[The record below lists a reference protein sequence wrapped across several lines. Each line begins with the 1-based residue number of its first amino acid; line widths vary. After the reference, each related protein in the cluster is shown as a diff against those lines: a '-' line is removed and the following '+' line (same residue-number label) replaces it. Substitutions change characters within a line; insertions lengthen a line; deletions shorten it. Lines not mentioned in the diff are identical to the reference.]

1 MCRSDTKP
9 DNLDVGN
16 SRLWNQIKT
25 EFLINNWDPGTLW
38 TDFGVHTD
46 IVVRFLHCTL
56 LNLSEFQT
64 TAFYI
69 WFPSCWYSRVTVTG
83 PPPSG
88 DQRNVQG
95 PYCYV
100 GERILAGSA
109 RRDSGTQNYCRY
121 WSLVCFFL
129 PCVQN
134 LCEVTLFIS
143 ISAIPAFPGL
153 RHFPNGHNFTQWTGD
168 NSKALMKVSFT
179 FHH

>member
-69 WFPSCWYSRVTVTG
+69 
-83 PPPSG
+83 
-88 DQRNVQG
+88 
-95 PYCYV
+95 
-100 GERILAGSA
+100 
-109 RRDSGTQNYCRY
+109 
-121 WSLVCFFL
+121 
-129 PCVQN
+129 
-134 LCEVTLFIS
+134 
-143 ISAIPAFPGL
+143 
-153 RHFPNGHNFTQWTGD
+153 
-168 NSKALMKVSFT
+168 
-179 FHH
+179 